1 MDLGISWTLTGL
13 ETAVFRGY
21 SWLLVVGRG
30 DTKTLANQG
39 FLGDFSEHPTGVV
52 VQTSVNE
59 WLRWLTSL
67 SEFLQVT
74 NG

>member
-39 FLGDFSEHPTGVV
+39 FLGDFSVT
-52 VQTSVNE
+52 
-59 WLRWLTSL
+59 LTPKS
-67 SEFLQVT
+67 
-74 NG
+74 GPRI

>member
-39 FLGDFSEHPTGVV
+39 FLGDFS
-52 VQTSVNE
+52 
-59 WLRWLTSL
+59 
-67 SEFLQVT
+67 VT
-74 NG
+74 